1 MTARRRHSQV
11 VASIGETTNRDRGLR
26 TKGIDNCGL
35 IEDRGLA
42 GGGQRA
48 SKCAEGDWNGSSRS
62 RVRAYHLDMSHF
74 GPAVAYENANDP
86 LFRMRAY
93 RLAVDLLD
101 VAWQDAKML
110 SAEPVTERI
119 AGQLYAAVS
128 SIGANLGEGYSR
140 SSGKDRA
147 RIFEF
152 ALSSVRES
160 ITWYQAGRPVLGEIV
175 RSRLNVLEE
184 LRRLLLAIIPRER
197 GKGIPRTK

>member
-1 MTARRRHSQV
+1 
-11 VASIGETTNRDRGLR
+11 
-26 TKGIDNCGL
+26 
-35 IEDRGLA
+35 
-42 GGGQRA
+42 
-48 SKCAEGDWNGSSRS
+48 
-62 RVRAYHLDMSHF
+62 MSHF
-74 GPAVAYENANDP
+74 GPAVVYENANDP
-86 LFRMRAY
+86 LFRMKAY

-101 VAWQDAKML
+101 VAWQDAKTL

-119 AGQLYAAVS
+119 AGQLYSAVG
-128 SIGANLGEGYSR
+128 SIAANLGEGYSR

-175 RSRLNVLEE
+175 PSRLNVLEE

-197 GKGIPRTK
+197 GKGIPRTKEAPAK